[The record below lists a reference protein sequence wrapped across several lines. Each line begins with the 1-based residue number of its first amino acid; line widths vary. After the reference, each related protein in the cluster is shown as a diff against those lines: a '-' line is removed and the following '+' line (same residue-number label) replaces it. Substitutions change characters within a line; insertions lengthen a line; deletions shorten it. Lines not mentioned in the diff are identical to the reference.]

1 MRLQQSHPYLHTEKG
16 RTCRQSGDVCY
27 FTQPVAVAVL
37 GSRPVD
43 VCRAPYI
50 PSTNLEEWVTQKSV
64 SEPSQVCHLCTNLVR
79 REWLQVECGGT

>member
-50 PSTNLEEWVTQKSV
+50 PSIIYNIYNIIYNIQSTGY
-64 SEPSQVCHLCTNLVR
+64 CI
-79 REWLQVECGGT
+79 